1 MMPVRLATCGEYQ
14 TIKTNYKRLSRRKLK
29 TKKGDYMYQRKM
41 LIGITLAMVF
51 GIVNLAAAADVAK
64 IGVVNFQ
71 KILEVSNKGK
81 AAQAELKTAKDRME
95 SDLKKK
101 GAEIEQLRKRLEDQ
115 AAVVSKEMREEKSR
129 DVRIK
134 VNDFRNLQKQYSTE
148 LQTLERQLM
157 NKMQTEVAGL
167 VKEIGEKEGY
177 LLIISNL
184 GVLYAPNSID
194 LTDEIIKKLN

>member
-1 MMPVRLATCGEYQ
+1 
-14 TIKTNYKRLSRRKLK
+14 
-29 TKKGDYMYQRKM
+29 MYQRKM

-101 GAEIEQLRKRLEDQ
+101 GAEIEELRKRLEDQ